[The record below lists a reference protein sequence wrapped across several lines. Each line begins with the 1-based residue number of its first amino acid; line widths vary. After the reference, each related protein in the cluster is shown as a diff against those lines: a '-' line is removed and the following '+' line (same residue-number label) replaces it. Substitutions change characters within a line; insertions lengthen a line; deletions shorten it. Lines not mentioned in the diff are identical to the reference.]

1 MESAGD
7 LKTLLKEVCTNLRKK
22 KLQFCLAGGWA
33 VSIIGTARTTI
44 DIDILIVLNDDIKK
58 QVISILEDSFHLI
71 QSHENEMK
79 FKTLSIWRNI
89 VSLQKKGELFMIDF
103 LIADTDYLKS
113 IVERKIEID
122 YEGISIPVIPVE
134 DLIILKLSSFRKQD
148 EVDIENLLHSAS
160 PIDWE
165 YLENTIKKLHL
176 NWDYIEKIKTP
187 AGGQT
192 FEKV

>member
-7 LKTLLKEVCTNLRKK
+7 LKTLLKEVCTQLKK
-22 KLQFCLAGGWA
+22 KELQFCLAGGWA

-58 QVISILEDSFHLI
+58 LVISILEDSFHLI

-165 YLENTIKKLHL
+165 YLENTIKKLLL
-176 NWDYIEKIKTP
+176 NWDYIEKIKNP

>member
-1 MESAGD
+1 MENAGD
-7 LKTLLKEVCTNLRKK
+7 LKNLLKEVCNQLGKK

-44 DIDILIVLNDDIKK
+44 DIDILIVLNDDVKK
-58 QVISILEDSFHLI
+58 QVVSILETSFHLI

-113 IVERKIEID
+113 IVERKMEID

-160 PIDWE
+160 RIDWE
-165 YLENTIKKLHL
+165 YLEKTIKKLRL
-176 NWDYIEKIKTP
+176 NWDYIEKIR
-187 AGGQT
+187 ASRN
-192 FEKV
+192 